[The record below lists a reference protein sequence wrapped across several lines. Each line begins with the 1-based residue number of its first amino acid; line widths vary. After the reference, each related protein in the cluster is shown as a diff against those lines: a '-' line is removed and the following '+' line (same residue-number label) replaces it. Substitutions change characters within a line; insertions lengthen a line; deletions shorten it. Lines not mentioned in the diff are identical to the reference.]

1 VTANQ
6 QRAAEAT
13 GCVIEDA
20 VGRYGP
26 PFCAT
31 HDEDGNPPWER
42 CRWAPVAAALDE
54 AEARGRAEVA
64 AKVEALANEFDGDYE
79 IHADEVARL
88 IRARIAE
95 VTA

>member
-1 VTANQ
+1 VTDNQ

-54 AEARGRAEVA
+54 AEARGMARCPECHPLTE
-64 AKVEALANEFDGDYE
+64 EASE
-79 IHADEVARL
+79 
-88 IRARIAE
+88 
-95 VTA
+95 